1 MRQPAPHERGGTRQG
16 QFFASCP
23 RGLEDLLLGEL
34 RALGIGETRGA
45 VGGVRFTGSLTDA
58 YRTCLWSRVASRVMV
73 LLAEIP
79 ARDAGELHANAVDL
93 PWERHVA
100 PAATIA
106 VDFTGVSEQLRNS
119 LFGARRVKDAVVDR
133 LRAVSGLRPS
143 VDVRDPDLRIVAHLA
158 RERLTLAID
167 LVGAQHRRGWR
178 GATGAAPLKENLAAA
193 LLLRAGWAAIAAAGG
208 ALYDPMCGSGTLLI
222 EGGLIAAGAAPG
234 ECRPLAA
241 RGWPGHDRLLY
252 ERLLGE
258 ARARRTAGLA
268 GLPPI
273 AGADSDARVLGHARA
288 NALTAGLGEH
298 IEFTACA
305 LQEQR
310 RPPALEG
317 RSGLLICNPPYGERL
332 GSAAELPVLYAAL
345 GRLAHEQFEGWRVA
359 ILTAEGPLE
368 DAPGLRWR
376 RRYRVR
382 NGALDCCLLVC
393 ESQRARTPRA
403 QKSPPD
409 EAAVPAAPAL
419 PARAHQPGPGAGMFA
434 NRVRK
439 NLRRLKGWLTSS
451 GTTCYRVYD
460 ADIPEYAVAVDR
472 YEDWLHVAEYAPPA
486 TVDPEVARARLE
498 DVRAV
503 LPDVFG
509 VPAQQVVVKTR
520 ERQRGSRQY
529 QRLARENHFLPVHE
543 GPARLLV
550 NLRDFLDT
558 GLFLDHRPARRM
570 VAAAARGKRFLNL
583 FCYTGTVTVAAGLGG
598 ARASTSVD
606 LSATYLDWARRN
618 LEANG
623 LQPAQHELVRAD
635 CLRWLAAQSARWDLV
650 FLDPPSFSNSRRMD
664 DTLDVQRDHV
674 ALVRAAVRVLAAD
687 GQLLFSTNRRGFR
700 LDAAAL
706 ADLAVEDLTAR
717 SIDPDFAREPPP
729 HRLYSMRRRP
739 GGVIEAS

>member
-1 MRQPAPHERGGTRQG
+1 M
-16 QFFASCP
+16 
-23 RGLEDLLLGEL
+23 
-34 RALGIGETRGA
+34 
-45 VGGVRFTGSLTDA
+45 
-58 YRTCLWSRVASRVMV
+58 
-73 LLAEIP
+73 
-79 ARDAGELHANAVDL
+79 
-93 PWERHVA
+93 
-100 PAATIA
+100 
-106 VDFTGVSEQLRNS
+106 
-119 LFGARRVKDAVVDR
+119 
-133 LRAVSGLRPS
+133 
-143 VDVRDPDLRIVAHLA
+143 
-158 RERLTLAID
+158 
-167 LVGAQHRRGWR
+167 
-178 GATGAAPLKENLAAA
+178 
-193 LLLRAGWAAIAAAGG
+193 
-208 ALYDPMCGSGTLLI
+208 
-222 EGGLIAAGAAPG
+222 
-234 ECRPLAA
+234 
-241 RGWPGHDRLLY
+241 
-252 ERLLGE
+252 
-258 ARARRTAGLA
+258 
-268 GLPPI
+268 
-273 AGADSDARVLGHARA
+273 
-288 NALTAGLGEH
+288 
-298 IEFTACA
+298 
-305 LQEQR
+305 
-310 RPPALEG
+310 
-317 RSGLLICNPPYGERL
+317 
-332 GSAAELPVLYAAL
+332 LYAAL

-393 ESQRARTPRA
+393 EPQRARTPRA
-403 QKSPPD
+403 QRSPPD

-419 PARAHQPGPGAGMFA
+419 PARAHQPGPGAEMFA

-520 ERQRGSRQY
+520 ERQRGARQY

-583 FCYTGTVTVAAGLGG
+583 FCYTGAVTVAAGLGG
-598 ARASTSVD
+598 VRASTSVD

-674 ALVRAAVRVLAAD
+674 ALIRAAVGVLAAD

-729 HRLYSMRRRP
+729 HRLYSIRRRP
-739 GGVIEAS
+739 GGVI